1 MEAKQ
6 KHTNVYLEAASMI
19 NRPPEMQRV
28 ISSVR
33 DDLVTG
39 KNCAERTKI
48 TLPITKDE
56 FYELMTLMCNQILA
70 LRGKPKNFVID
81 EFVVPIL
88 DAIYCRTQRDSHK
101 GLAIVGGYGRGKSLL
116 LEGYTCL
123 HNSLV
128 NNSKGYLRRP
138 LFVYATAPRL
148 FRELSANCNMDYKS
162 PMVIDELGRE
172 PLGGK
177 VYGMESS
184 PVVDLLFERYRVGA
198 ITHITSNCDAE
209 LLGSI
214 YGPML
219 HSRMLEMFEFIEM
232 KGFDR
237 RKIK

>member
-1 MEAKQ
+1 MEVKQ
-6 KHTNVYLEAASMI
+6 KHTNDYPEAASTT
-19 NRPPEMQRV
+19 NRTARMETI

-33 DDLVTG
+33 TDLATG
-39 KNCAERTKI
+39 NNCAERAKM

-56 FYELMTLMCNQILA
+56 FYELMALVCNQILA
-70 LRGKPKNFVID
+70 RRGKPKNFVID
-81 EFVVPIL
+81 EFVVPIM
-88 DAIYCRTQRDSHK
+88 DAIYSYTQKDKPR
-101 GLAIVGGYGRGKSLL
+101 GLAVVGGYGRGKSLL
-116 LEGYTCL
+116 MEGYVCL
-123 HNSLV
+123 HNTLV
-128 NNSKGYLRRP
+128 NNSEGYLRRP
-138 LFVYATAPRL
+138 LFVYTSAPRL

-184 PVVDLLFERYRVGA
+184 PVVDLLFERYHVGS

-237 RKIK
+237 RKVK